1 MRYTSWAA
9 CFLLPALLAAGGAR
23 ADESGLYA
31 GIGVGAVRSELSG
44 DFSSRLSAG
53 FGGIR
58 LSQDKSDIAARVL
71 LGYRINRHLALE
83 GGWGDYGKVD
93 GRAETSFPL
102 GRVTIER
109 QTRAFS
115 LDAVG
120 TLPLGERLEL
130 TGKIGA
136 AFWRVENSTT
146 TVLPV
151 SSVAVNNT
159 REQSGSSPHVGIGL
173 QYRLSDTVRLSL
185 DIESFRAGKDGD
197 TGRSHVNTA
206 FAGLKF
212 NF

>member
-1 MRYTSWAA
+1 MRYTSWAT
-9 CFLLPALLAAGGAR
+9 CFLLPALLATGSAR

-31 GIGVGAVRSELSG
+31 GIGVGVVRSELSS
-44 DFSSRLSAG
+44 DFSNRLSSG
-53 FGGIR
+53 FGGFR
-58 LSQDKSDIAARVL
+58 LSQDENDVAARVL

-83 GGWGDYGKVD
+83 GSLGDYGTVD
-93 GRAETSFPL
+93 GRADTSFPL

-109 QTRAFS
+109 QTRAFL
-115 LDAVG
+115 LDAAG
-120 TLPLGERLEL
+120 TLPLGERFDL

-151 SSVAVNNT
+151 SSVAANNV
-159 REQSGSSPHVGIGL
+159 RKQSGTSPHVGIGL
-173 QYRLSDTVRLSL
+173 QYRLSDAVRLSL
-185 DIESFRAGKDGD
+185 DIESFHAGKDGD
-197 TGRSHVNTA
+197 TGRSHVNTV